1 MPLSPLHVDPD
12 DKLSVRF
19 LRFGELL
26 QIMRDKIPNLGDTL
40 IFSFQGKSPLTQA
53 PPLRVVNEG
62 EAVAASGINLISR
75 WVMSYA
81 RGNGCEQSVG
91 V

>member
-12 DKLSVRF
+12 DKLSVHF

-40 IFSFQGKSPLTQA
+40 IFSFQDKSPLTQV
-53 PPLRVVNEG
+53 PFLRVVNKG
-62 EAVAASGINLISR
+62 EAVAVSGIDLISR

-81 RGNGCEQSVG
+81 RGN
-91 V
+91 